1 MKCDTTNGQ
10 EAKRVSGFDKRE
22 TIVMLPISHKRRLRV
37 GDAVLI
43 WPELVMR
50 FMGWLR
56 PSDKMD
62 WRGEIG
68 LVLADA
74 GRLHWISI
82 TIKFF
87 LQIKPEA
94 IVVLIGRGH
103 CCFDWPQAT
112 HTPSC
117 WILHSICF

>member
-22 TIVMLPISHKRRLRV
+22 TIVILPISHKRRLRV

-56 PSDKMD
+56 PSDKVD
-62 WRGEIG
+62 WRGKTG
-68 LVLADA
+68 LVLAE
-74 GRLHWISI
+74 WIGSDKVDWLWQNGLVQ
-82 TIKFF
+82 IKFF
-87 LQIKPEA
+87 LQS
-94 IVVLIGRGH
+94 RGH
-103 CCFDWPQAT
+103 CCFDWPR
-112 HTPSC
+112 P
-117 WILHSICF
+117 LLF

>member
-22 TIVMLPISHKRRLRV
+22 TIVILPISHKRRLRV

-56 PSDKMD
+56 PSDKVD
-62 WRGEIG
+62 WRGKTG

-74 GRLHWISI
+74 GRPGWFWQNGLARTRWIGAGRLHWISI
-82 TIKFF
+82 
-87 LQIKPEA
+87 
-94 IVVLIGRGH
+94 
-103 CCFDWPQAT
+103 
-112 HTPSC
+112 
-117 WILHSICF
+117 